1 MSQPPDKL
9 SGLFRSLR
17 PDDANFRAS
26 LNAAAH
32 QAEERWPLLKAI
44 SPKKPALTPTLS
56 AEERQHWSSQEQV
69 GSRERKPALS
79 LPGLGDKLT
88 QSLNKMGGRTKVI
101 PAASPAPEPAAPQ
114 PSPRAAA
121 RHMEPLPTEAPK
133 ERPGLLFSRP
143 KVVEPS
149 VMPTPEGLGLFGKKT
164 AEPAVS
170 EPLMTHVTAADDSL
184 ASIFSRLIE
193 PEKVADKAAVKRPSF
208 LSRLG
213 KK

>member
-17 PDDANFRAS
+17 PDDANFQAS

-44 SPKKPALTPTLS
+44 APKKPALTPTLS

-88 QSLNKMGGRTKVI
+88 QSLNKMAGRTKVI
-101 PAASPAPEPAAPQ
+101 PAASPAPDPTEPQ
-114 PSPRAAA
+114 PSPRTAV
-121 RHMEPLPTEAPK
+121 RQIEPPPAEAPR
-133 ERPGLLFSRP
+133 ERPGLFSRST
-143 KVVEPS
+143 VVEPS
-149 VMPTPEGLGLFGKKT
+149 VMPAPEGLGLFGRKT
-164 AEPAVS
+164 AEPTAP
-170 EPLMTHVTAADDSL
+170 EPLPSHVTAADDSL
-184 ASIFSRLIE
+184 ASIFSRLVE
-193 PEKVADKAAVKRPSF
+193 PEKVADKAALKRPSF